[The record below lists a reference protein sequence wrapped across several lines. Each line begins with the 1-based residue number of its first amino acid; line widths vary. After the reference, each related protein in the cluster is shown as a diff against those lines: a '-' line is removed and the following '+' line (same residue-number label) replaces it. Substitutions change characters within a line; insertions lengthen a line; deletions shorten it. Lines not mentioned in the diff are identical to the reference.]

1 MSVNL
6 EARRSTASVALLCQ
20 FGEES
25 GMTRAAC
32 LRDTGLHD
40 AQLADP
46 VAEISAVQELQL
58 VRNLVGHLGSGP
70 GPGVLAGQRYH
81 LTSYGIWGFGLVSSP
96 SLRSAVELGITYLD
110 LTFAFARIWL
120 EESHGEARLRLDG
133 SHLPDDV
140 RVFLLER
147 DAAAIATL
155 QRELFDMPLPQR
167 RVTFRHSAP
176 ADRAAYQQCFRVM
189 PVFDAPLDMAAFDA
203 ALLDLPLP
211 QANSH
216 TRRLCEMQCRELL
229 ARRRARAGVAGQV
242 RELLLADP
250 RKMPD
255 MEQVATALHVSS
267 RTLRRQLAEQ
277 DTSYRALVDEVR
289 QALAEEMLRA
299 GGFGTE
305 EIAARLGYAE
315 VASFIHAFRRWTGCT
330 PGAFA
335 RQAHTQAEQRR
346 RGVT

>member
-1 MSVNL
+1 MKMDL
-6 EARRSTASVALLCQ
+6 GARRSTASVALLCQ
-20 FGEES
+20 FGEEH
-25 GMTRAAC
+25 GMARAAC
-32 LRDTGLHD
+32 LRDTGLSEG
-40 AQLADP
+40 QLADP
-46 VAEISAVQELQL
+46 LAEISAAQELQL

-70 GPGVLAGQRYH
+70 GPGVLVGQRYH

-120 EESHGEARLRLDG
+120 EESDGEARLRLDG
-133 SHLPDDV
+133 SHLPEDV

-167 RVTFRHSAP
+167 RVTFRHGAP
-176 ADRAAYQQCFRVM
+176 ADLAPYQQCFTVM
-189 PVFDAPLDMAAFDA
+189 PIFDAPLDMAAFDA

-242 RELLLADP
+242 REQLLADP
-250 RKMPD
+250 THMPG
-255 MEQVATALHVSS
+255 MEQVAAALHISS

-277 DTSYRALVDEVR
+277 DTSFRALVDEVR

-315 VASFIHAFRRWTGCT
+315 VASFIHAFRRWAGVT

-335 RQAHTQAEQRR
+335 RQGRDRWREK
-346 RGVT
+346 V